1 MMVRCAGAERPLA
14 TGRSGACQGQ
24 MERGSRAERALRA
37 VQASL
42 KETNEQLSS
51 YAARNVKL
59 EMQLA
64 EATKPVLDED
74 SAKVLQKACEM
85 AQMEYE
91 TLHGMVVASMD
102 RVRRCHLASQLR
114 CSVIARLASSSL
126 SGRRASFD

>member
-1 MMVRCAGAERPLA
+1 MGMGA
-14 TGRSGACQGQ
+14 
-24 MERGSRAERALRA
+24 RAECELRA

-51 YAARNVKL
+51 YAARNLKL

-74 SAKVLQKACEM
+74 STKVLQKACEM

-91 TLHGMVVASMD
+91 TLHSMVIASMD
-102 RVRRCHLASQLR
+102 RVRPATWHRSCGAVSSFTLLAHP
-114 CSVIARLASSSL
+114 
-126 SGRRASFD
+126 